1 MLVTEGLGVILFS
14 VIALWLLGITLV
26 LFLQQK
32 FLNRFTKDLKQKS
45 LKGSLEKILKE
56 IDGSKLKVKDLEKE
70 IKNLQ
75 VEGLSHVQ
83 KVGLIRFNPFNEIG
97 GDHSFVLA
105 AMDGEEDGFVIT
117 CLHTRER
124 TRMYAKEISK
134 GKSGIGLSKE
144 EERAISEARK

>member
-105 AMDGEEDGFVIT
+105 VMDGEEDGFVIT

-144 EERAISEARK
+144 EERAIAQARK